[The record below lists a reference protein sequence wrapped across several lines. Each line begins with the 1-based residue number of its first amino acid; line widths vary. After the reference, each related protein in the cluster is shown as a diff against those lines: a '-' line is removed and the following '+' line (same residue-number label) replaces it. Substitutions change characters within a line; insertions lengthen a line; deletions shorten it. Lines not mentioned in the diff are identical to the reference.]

1 MLRRLRPALPI
12 LALAAFLL
20 PARPA
25 GAAENPPP
33 VPEVVRIATF
43 NTMLNRRAPGA
54 LIGDLA
60 DPHNA
65 QLAAVAEII
74 QRVRP
79 HILLLNEFDFDEGH
93 RAIALFR
100 EKWLAVGH
108 NGAKPID
115 YPYVWLA
122 PVNTGVPTGF
132 DLDHDGHNNRAADAQ
147 GYGAF
152 PGQYGMV
159 LLSRFPID
167 MAAARTFR
175 LFLWKD
181 MPGALLPDDPKTPA
195 PADWY
200 GPEVLRILRLSS
212 KSHWDVPIRIG
223 DHVVH
228 VLASHPTPPAFDGRE
243 DRNGRRNHDEIR
255 FWADY
260 VDPARSGYI
269 HDDAGRAG
277 GLAAGGRFVIL
288 GDLNADPADGSNVK
302 GTIGQL
308 LDHPLIDASVVPRG
322 AGGYEQARL
331 QGGVNRRHRT
341 PPETDT
347 ADFKD
352 RGRFAVGNLR
362 LDYVLPSKA
371 GWRPLSGGVFW
382 PATKD
387 PLFRLVGTYPYVSSD
402 HRLVWMDLRIVG
414 E

>member
-1 MLRRLRPALPI
+1 MLRRLSIVACLW
-12 LALAAFLL
+12 LALL
-20 PARPA
+20 PRH
-25 GAAENPPP
+25 GLAAETPAAEG
-33 VPEVVRIATF
+33 VTLRIATF
-43 NTMLNRRAPGA
+43 NAMLNRPIAGA

-60 DPHNA
+60 DPGNA

-79 HILLLNEFDFDEGH
+79 HILLLNEFDYDEGH
-93 RAIALFR
+93 RAIDLFR
-100 EKWLAVGH
+100 EKWLAVPH
-108 NGAKPID
+108 NGAKPIH
-115 YPYVWLA
+115 YPYVYLA
-122 PVNTGVPTGF
+122 PVNTGVPTGY
-132 DLDHDGHNNRAADAQ
+132 DLDHDGRNDGAADAQ
-147 GYGAF
+147 GYGTF

-159 LLSRFPID
+159 LLSQLPID
-167 MAAARTFR
+167 TAAVRTFR

-181 MPGALLPDDPKTPA
+181 MPGALLPDDPATEA

-200 GPEVLRILRLSS
+200 GPEVLAILRLSS
-212 KSHWDVPIRIG
+212 KSHWDIPIRIG
-223 DHVVH
+223 DDVIHI
-228 VLASHPTPPAFDGRE
+228 LASHPTPPAFDGRE

-269 HDDAGRAG
+269 RDDAGHTG
-277 GLAAGGRFVIL
+277 GLAAGARFVIL
-288 GDLNADPADGSNVK
+288 GDLNADPADGSNVE
-302 GTIGQL
+302 GTIQQL
-308 LDHPLIDASVVPRG
+308 LGHPLIDASVVPKG

-331 QGGVNRRHRT
+331 QDGVNRRHKT

-352 RGRFAVGNLR
+352 KGRFAVGNLR

-371 GWRPLSGGVFW
+371 GWTPLSGGVFW

-402 HRLVWMDLRIVG
+402 HRLVWMDLKLSKD
-414 E
+414 